1 MFCGEV
7 FKRKSKLCKKL
18 RRMYL
23 TVWVE
28 KVDLNM
34 NIGIR
39 KVGKNNCSENQ
50 KNDFMSF
57 F

>member
-23 TVWVE
+23 TVLVE

-34 NIGIR
+34 NIG
-39 KVGKNNCSENQ
+39 KEKLGKITVL
-50 KNDFMSF
+50 KIKIMTL
-57 F
+57 